1 MNQYK
6 TCSKCHQSLLLD
18 CFGKDNHAKSGL
30 KSSCKPC
37 RNQIAKDDYQV
48 RRDYFRR
55 YSREHRE
62 QLSMNSKAWYQK
74 NKARKFV
81 TERIR
86 VSKNPEQNRDR
97 LKKHRAENP
106 EMYRNYS
113 GKRRALLLSAR
124 QFEVKVSELRKIMSQ
139 DCFYCGSQAEHLD
152 HVIPLSRGGLHKI

>member
-1 MNQYK
+1 
-6 TCSKCHQSLLLD
+6 
-18 CFGKDNHAKSGL
+18 
-30 KSSCKPC
+30 
-37 RNQIAKDDYQV
+37 
-48 RRDYFRR
+48 
-55 YSREHRE
+55 
-62 QLSMNSKAWYQK
+62 MNSKAWYQK

-152 HVIPLSRGGLHKI
+152 HVIPLSRGGLHKIGNLVAACKSCNLTKGAKTIMEWKLFQAKLIQAELKL